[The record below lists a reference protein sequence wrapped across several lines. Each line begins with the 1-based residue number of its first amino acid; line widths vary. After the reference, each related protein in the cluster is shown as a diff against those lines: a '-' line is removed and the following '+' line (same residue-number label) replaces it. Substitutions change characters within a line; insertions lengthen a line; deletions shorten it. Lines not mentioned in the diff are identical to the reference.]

1 MIKRFVLAFSALF
14 LALNLSAQETAVE
27 NNEVEPSTWS
37 VGFFFGP
44 RMNFMN
50 FNNLSDDISCAKS
63 MRGGEVF
70 SLFAYREFKDG
81 KFGIR
86 PQISLVN
93 RGAKLTGIESKYWEN
108 ADYTVKA
115 KYLDLRM
122 PVIMNLGTP
131 KELTFGSLQPY
142 IYLTPILGTVRGGEI
157 SLEEKLDFDEEPMAL
172 TMDVSKANMSAWY
185 LGAGL
190 GAGLQ
195 YKFQILGENCY
206 AGAEL
211 MFDYGISN
219 TYGKK
224 EKDGKSTDV
233 GYLVNYTNYPISGKR
248 NFSGLEIAFTA
259 CVPISLFKHKRQKP
273 ELPPIVEQP
282 VIEEDTAVVVEE
294 KPCYKL
300 DEIITLISN
309 GENVKGKTIC
319 AINTINFDF
328 GSAKIKPESYDYLDK
343 LAKILKQTGANIK
356 VNGHTDNKGKDAY
369 NLKLSQDR
377 AKSVVEYLVKQGI
390 EKEKLTSEGFGFHRP
405 LTDND
410 TEEHRA
416 MNRRVEFE
424 ILEEESNN

>member
-1 MIKRFVLAFSALF
+1 MIKRFVLALSALF

-27 NNEVEPSTWS
+27 NNEVEPSVWS
-37 VGFFFGP
+37 VGFFIGP
-44 RMNFMN
+44 RINFMN
-50 FNNLSDDISCAKS
+50 FTNLSSDVDGSKS
-63 MRGGEVF
+63 VRGGSTF
-70 SLFAYREFKDG
+70 WLFAYREFKDG
-81 KFGIR
+81 KYGIR
-86 PQISLVN
+86 PQISFCN
-93 RGAKLTGIESKYWEN
+93 RGAKITGINSKYWEN
-108 ADYTVKA
+108 AEYSVKA
-115 KYLDLRM
+115 KYIDLRL
-122 PVIMNLGTP
+122 PLIMN
-131 KELTFGSLQPY
+131 FGDNLKPLQPY
-142 IYLTPILGTVRGGEI
+142 IYLTPIFGSATGGEI
-157 SLEEKLDFDEEPMAL
+157 SLEEKLDFDEDPQYISMEA
-172 TMDVSKANMSAWY
+172 SKSNLSAWY
-185 LGAGL
+185 LGL
-190 GAGLQ
+190 GAGVGLK
-195 YKFQILGENCY
+195 YKFQVLGENCY

-219 TYGKK
+219 TYSKK
-224 EKDGKSTDV
+224 EKDGDITDV
-233 GYLVNYTNYPISGKR
+233 GYLVNYTNYKISGKR
-248 NFSGLEIAFTA
+248 KFSGLEIAFTA

-294 KPCYKL
+294 KPCYEL

-356 VNGHTDNKGKDAY
+356 VNGHTDNKGKDTY

-424 ILEEESNN
+424 ILEEENNN